1 MGKCLAMHFFETIY
15 VEVRRHCSIFFD
27 CKIAYFHISE
37 SSCCYAIQVVCNQLV
52 RNFPSIFIW
61 WRRSERCLLHFNRR
75 YENDDSITMRKIV
88 AFHNK
93 TSFLRWRLPEHYF
106 YCCLLSDLMF
116 NSKLFKLDS
125 LYAHWINFE
134 GSIACRNNKKLV
146 YFINLSL
153 RGILNEDNFC
163 VVEIHECEKIRSS
176 SNMQH
181 TTNPENLEIHE
192 ARESS
197 AKT

>member
-1 MGKCLAMHFFETIY
+1 MSRNAFLRNY
-15 VEVRRHCSIFFD
+15 LRRSSAALFD
-27 CKIAYFHISE
+27 LLLITKS
-37 SSCCYAIQVVCNQLV
+37 L
-52 RNFPSIFIW
+52 IFIFMS
-61 WRRSERCLLHFNRR
+61 RVVVMRSRLFVISLLETFQAYSFDDEGASVVYSAFDRR

-106 YCCLLSDLMF
+106 YCCLLSDLVF
-116 NSKLFKLDS
+116 VSKLFKLDS

-134 GSIACRNNKKLV
+134 GSIACGNNKKLV